1 MNLIIALLLFLFILF
16 IGLFKTRIKGKIGE
30 KTIATVLK
38 FLNTSNYKVINNIVL
53 KTGEKTTQ
61 IDHLVISDFG
71 IFVIETK
78 NYKGWILGNEYSYY
92 WTQVIYKRRERLYN
106 PIKQNLGHIKALKN
120 CLVDYPNLKYV
131 SIVVFLSKAT
141 LKVHTTT
148 PVVYSHQLRKTIK
161 RYSDRNLTATEKEAI
176 FKKISAN
183 NLIDTYDK
191 RKHVQSIKQRIQKR
205 AHAIRENKYP
215 RCGSNLVKRSGKF
228 GKFIGCTN
236 YPKCNHTIDL
246 Q

>member
-92 WTQVIYKRRERLYN
+92 WSQVIYKRRERIYN
-106 PIKQNLGHIKALKN
+106 PIKQNL
-120 CLVDYPNLKYV
+120 
-131 SIVVFLSKAT
+131 
-141 LKVHTTT
+141 
-148 PVVYSHQLRKTIK
+148 
-161 RYSDRNLTATEKEAI
+161 
-176 FKKISAN
+176 
-183 NLIDTYDK
+183 
-191 RKHVQSIKQRIQKR
+191 
-205 AHAIRENKYP
+205 
-215 RCGSNLVKRSGKF
+215 
-228 GKFIGCTN
+228 
-236 YPKCNHTIDL
+236 
-246 Q
+246 

>member
-1 MNLIIALLLFLFILF
+1 MNLVIVILLFLFILF
-16 IGLFKTRIKGKIGE
+16 IGLFRTRIKGKIGE
-30 KTIATVLK
+30 KTIATVLS
-38 FLNTSNYKVINNIVL
+38 FLNKSQYKVINNIVL
-53 KTGEKTTQ
+53 KTGKKTSQ

-78 NYKGWILGNEYSYY
+78 NYKGWILGNEHSNY

-176 FKKISAN
+176 FKKITSN

-191 RKHVQSIKQRIQKR
+191 RKHVQSIKQRIKKR
-205 AHAIRENKYP
+205 EQSIREHKCP
-215 RCGSNLVKRSGKF
+215 QCGSNLVKRSGKF
-228 GKFIGCTN
+228 GNFLGCTN
-236 YPKCNHTIDL
+236 YPKCRNTINL